1 MTSPR
6 FLNYK
11 ASAVAILCVLFILP
25 QNLFAQK
32 GEIPITTSSKEALE
46 LFKKGRDKWHD
57 VEPAAAA
64 PLFEQAIQKDANF
77 AMAYLYRARSGGGF
91 NVSRQN
97 LDKAVRLVDKVSSGE
112 RLWILAVQAAFD
124 EDQPKRKEHLEELV
138 KLFPSDK
145 RVHQELG
152 FYYDFV
158 SGDCSTALEHYTKA
172 AELDKNFA
180 ATYNSIGYCHSSLGN
195 YGASEEAFKTYI
207 SLIPDRPNPYDSY
220 AELLLKMGRYDES
233 IVQYEKALEKDP
245 SFTLS
250 LNGIGHNY
258 IFKGEYAKARESYQ
272 ERFEKAPQINQ
283 KAGALFWIAISYVH
297 EGKTE
302 EALKAIDQLRTFAR
316 EENLIPIVIESHN
329 EAGWILFE
337 SGDLA
342 KAVKEY
348 EKASALREES
358 SLPESVKESFR
369 LLAMSIRCRVLT
381 AVHDFDG
388 AMAHAEKVRA
398 MVEARK
404 NPDEERD
411 LNDVLATLELE
422 RGNYDKAIALFSNG
436 DIQSPYNWYYT
447 AVAYEQ
453 KGDKANAMK
462 LYGKIVNWNQ
472 NNLGYAI
479 VRPRAIAKMAK

>member
-1 MTSPR
+1 M
-6 FLNYK
+6 
-11 ASAVAILCVLFILP
+11 
-25 QNLFAQK
+25 
-32 GEIPITTSSKEALE
+32 
-46 LFKKGRDKWHD
+46 
-57 VEPAAAA
+57 
-64 PLFEQAIQKDANF
+64 
-77 AMAYLYRARSGGGF
+77 
-91 NVSRQN
+91 
-97 LDKAVRLVDKVSSGE
+97 
-112 RLWILAVQAAFD
+112 
-124 EDQPKRKEHLEELV
+124 
-138 KLFPSDK
+138 
-145 RVHQELG
+145 
-152 FYYDFV
+152 
-158 SGDCSTALEHYTKA
+158 
-172 AELDKNFA
+172 
-180 ATYNSIGYCHSSLGN
+180 
-195 YGASEEAFKTYI
+195 
-207 SLIPDRPNPYDSY
+207 
-220 AELLLKMGRYDES
+220 
-233 IVQYEKALEKDP
+233 
-245 SFTLS
+245 
-250 LNGIGHNY
+250 
-258 IFKGEYAKARESYQ
+258 
-272 ERFEKAPQINQ
+272 
-283 KAGALFWIAISYVH
+283 
-297 EGKTE
+297 
-302 EALKAIDQLRTFAR
+302 KAIDQLRTFAR

-348 EKASALREES
+348 EKALALREES